1 MDKNLTEQIKQ
12 KYQKQIGNLLL
23 FLLPLNICIKLTE
36 LLKPK
41 FRNSAKENTKNKIN
55 FIYIYFLAIINIILV
70 FKNLKK
76 ICVDLGIEKE
86 YFLSSLRKVIT
97 VTTTYGN
104 LAMLGWLFIRLTVLE
119 TMRRKG
125 LKL

>member
-41 FRNSAKENTKNKIN
+41 FRNLAKENTKNKIN
-55 FIYIYFLAIINIILV
+55 FIYIYFLAIINIIPV

>member
-1 MDKNLTEQIKQ
+1 MEKNL
-12 KYQKQIGNLLL
+12 
-23 FLLPLNICIKLTE
+23 
-36 LLKPK
+36 
-41 FRNSAKENTKNKIN
+41 AKENTKNKIS